1 MLRGFFLL
9 HYVHHLIFRCVL
21 FVSSG
26 LEFVLFQSLHQ
37 YLLCAPVDLYFSEDA
52 QLGQYGAC
60 RQPLYRCVFCQR
72 LSEKTNKFSS
82 TGSFIRWSSLCR
94 FSSSIFC
101 LRTST
106 GSRFAAVPVLA
117 NKFRSKSPGYGSLS
131 L

>member
-72 LSEKTNKFSS
+72 LSEKDKQVLLY
-82 TGSFIRWSSLCR
+82 G
-94 FSSSIFC
+94 IFHTVE
-101 LRTST
+101 LI
-106 GSRFAAVPVLA
+106 VPVQQFYFLPSYQYRKPLCSSA
-117 NKFRSKSPGYGSLS
+117 SACE
-131 L
+131 